1 MGEAPKQR
9 VAVIG
14 SGMAGLV
21 AAFLVQRDTKCRYEV
36 EVFEKQDQLSL
47 DSASYTLGTAAD
59 GDSPSYR
66 VDIPMRAFDNNY
78 HINLKR
84 MYDYLGIDYVSPKFL
99 YSLSRF
105 SPSTGERERPYFIH
119 SSSNHRVP
127 PIRPRSRGRVEWIA
141 ETLYLMICYF
151 WFTVCCFLVRPKGT
165 TKSCEDE
172 SLQRYLERIR
182 LPSYFSRRYLLPL
195 LSSMTTCSHN
205 ELLNFPAADVVDYA
219 KRTYRQPHYTVVGGV
234 QMVQSRIS
242 EGLVVRLSSTVT
254 AVESIG
260 TRCRVTWT
268 DSQGVN
274 VSSEEYDHVIMA
286 VTPDV
291 VSTIFKPLGKLLQ
304 SIPVVQGEC
313 IVHRDTSIIPDGG
326 LLAAEAQKVRK
337 QPEVM
342 YMFSDD
348 TSTESVHQ
356 HPLSVLVTNFP
367 IAPVESSKIIHRAR
381 LTRVL
386 RTPESRK
393 VVNSIFSAGRSQH
406 TPKEKEKVWCNG
418 DGNVWLVGAWCW
430 DGMVLLEGCVMS
442 AMRVA
447 ACLDVDIPW
456 LKKE

>member
-1 MGEAPKQR
+1 
-9 VAVIG
+9 
-14 SGMAGLV
+14 
-21 AAFLVQRDTKCRYEV
+21 
-36 EVFEKQDQLSL
+36 
-47 DSASYTLGTAAD
+47 
-59 GDSPSYR
+59 
-66 VDIPMRAFDNNY
+66 
-78 HINLKR
+78 
-84 MYDYLGIDYVSPKFL
+84 
-99 YSLSRF
+99 
-105 SPSTGERERPYFIH
+105 
-119 SSSNHRVP
+119 
-127 PIRPRSRGRVEWIA
+127 
-141 ETLYLMICYF
+141 
-151 WFTVCCFLVRPKGT
+151 
-165 TKSCEDE
+165 
-172 SLQRYLERIR
+172 
-182 LPSYFSRRYLLPL
+182 
-195 LSSMTTCSHN
+195 MTTCSHN

-234 QMVQSRIS
+234 QRVQSRIS

-260 TRCRVTWT
+260 TRCRITWT
-268 DSQGVN
+268 DSQGDN
-274 VSSEEYDHVIMA
+274 MSEEYDHVIMA

-291 VSTIFKPLGKLLQ
+291 VSTIFKPLEKLLQ
-304 SIPVVQGEC
+304 SIPVVKGEC
-313 IVHRDTSIIPDGG
+313 IVHRDTSILPDGG
-326 LLAAEAQKVRK
+326 LLAAEAQKARK

-393 VVNSIFSAGRSQH
+393 VVNSIFSAGRSRH
-406 TPKEKEKVWCNG
+406 TPQEKEKLWCNG